1 MPKIIESLIE
11 VIREFREFKE
21 YREFLLDAPKYT
33 NFPTPPPKKITAI
46 WNSVTR
52 TVAAG
57 LSRPSEGIKR
67 WALKPKVLENELNG
81 ISQIYLR

>member
-21 YREFLLDAPKYT
+21 YMEFLLDAPKST
-33 NFPTPPPKKITAI
+33 NFLPPPKKNHGYLEQ
-46 WNSVTR
+46 WTR

-57 LSRPSEGIKR
+57 LSRASEGIKR